1 MKKGMKNIFTILIM
15 LGFSVWLIVWLY
27 RYIIQLM

>member
-1 MKKGMKNIFTILIM
+1 MKKGMKNIFAILIM